1 MCNLCNVSVTSVI
14 APNLQFVGSFC
25 RKNGGTTV
33 DKTSGYPATSV
44 ITGFHNTSVRMYASG
59 SLPSHKRVEL
69 PALSPT
75 MESGT
80 LISWEKKEG
89 MEVPKDC
96 KRSCYDAFYLI
107 R

>member
-1 MCNLCNVSVTSVI
+1 
-14 APNLQFVGSFC
+14 
-25 RKNGGTTV
+25 
-33 DKTSGYPATSV
+33 
-44 ITGFHNTSVRMYASG
+44 MYASG

-89 MEVPKDC
+89 MIT
-96 KRSCYDAFYLI
+96 SNSSYLVI
-107 R
+107 TNNTQCVYQVTN

>member
-1 MCNLCNVSVTSVI
+1 MLFVNNSTMYILFDQSLQPRNGEIFVEKHSGYATVSVT
-14 APNLQFVGSFC
+14 AGFQ
-25 RKNGGTTV
+25 
-33 DKTSGYPATSV
+33 KTL
-44 ITGFHNTSVRMYASG
+44 VRNYASG

-89 MEVPKDC
+89 K
-96 KRSCYDAFYLI
+96 KNLANYFYSI
-107 R
+107 SRNISFYV